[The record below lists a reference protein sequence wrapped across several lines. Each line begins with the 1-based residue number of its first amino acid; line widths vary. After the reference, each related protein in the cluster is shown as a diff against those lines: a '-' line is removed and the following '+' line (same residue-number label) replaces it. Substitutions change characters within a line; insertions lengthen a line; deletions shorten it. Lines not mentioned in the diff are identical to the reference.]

1 MCVSNSTIYQSTSTT
16 RTRRTLFVFNQPLNN
31 WNVSNDV
38 RKVRR
43 MFYGEQRRLEPE
55 EGVAH
60 DVAKKNNSSGFATRK
75 RRGTS

>member
-1 MCVSNSTIYQSTSTT
+1 
-16 RTRRTLFVFNQPLNN
+16 
-31 WNVSNDV
+31 
-38 RKVRR
+38 